1 MWKDRRFFF
10 IFYPLSLFDIKK
22 SSPLTRHPRQRVCS
36 NEDYQE
42 VAKARQASPCH
53 ELCGTKPTF
62 QNHYCLPHLPPP
74 KNIAKV
80 YGNGKTKRYF
90 FRVAPIGF
98 IAHEVIMVWWND
110 TVIEGKMGEID
121 DRWKEENSMNK
132 IKRSYG

>member
-1 MWKDRRFFF
+1 MEGTEREKKIKEQAYNFGISGISKRECEKIVAFF

-90 FRVAPIGF
+90 FRVAPIGL
-98 IAHEVIMVWWND
+98 
-110 TVIEGKMGEID
+110 
-121 DRWKEENSMNK
+121 
-132 IKRSYG
+132 